1 MKKITMFFSVF
12 VFALVTLNVCSLATS
27 TPKVYLEDAIKYD
40 NSENVTVNIYME
52 DVNEEI
58 VSLGLDLKYDTSKL
72 EYVNSKAGK
81 DLKATLK
88 LDENFPEESRVA
100 IGIISMTGLKNNG
113 LYYQI
118 TFKVKDDSSN
128 IPLELSLREATNS
141 DGKDIPIETRW
152 S

>member
-1 MKKITMFFSVF
+1 MKKITIFFSAF
-12 VFALVTLNVCSLATS
+12 VLILSTLNVFSIAAG

-40 NSENVTVNIYME
+40 NSENVTVSIYME
-52 DVNEEI
+52 NVNEEI
-58 VSLGLDLKYDTSKL
+58 VTLGLDLKYDTSKL
-72 EYVNSKAGK
+72 EYINSKAGK

-88 LDENFPEESRVA
+88 LDEDFPEESRVA
-100 IGIISMTGLKNNG
+100 IGIIAMNGLKNNG

-128 IPLELSLREATNS
+128 IPLEISLREATNS
-141 DGKDIPIETRW
+141 DGKDIQVETQR